1 MKDNTQNKIIKTI
14 YDFILF
20 ITLFSLIIV
29 RLILWNKD
37 VNWIWILNYLGMAI
51 ASLNLLINRII
62 GYKDVNYSFLGL
74 LVIVIIIEII
84 LFFVINFLQSTSYA
98 NLINDVITLL
108 AILFSISPSV
118 WDVILNIIEQ
128 YI

>member
-1 MKDNTQNKIIKTI
+1 MKDNAQNKIIKTI

-51 ASLNLLINRII
+51 ASFNLLINRII
-62 GYKDVNYSFLGL
+62 GYKDVSYSFLGL
-74 LVIVIIIEII
+74 LVVVIIIEII
-84 LFFVINFLQSTSYA
+84 LFFVINFLQSTSYV

>member
-51 ASLNLLINRII
+51 ASFNLLINRVI

-74 LVIVIIIEII
+74 LIVVIIIEII
-84 LFFVINFLQSTSYA
+84 LFFVINFLQSTSYV

>member
-51 ASLNLLINRII
+51 ASFNLLINRIV

-74 LVIVIIIEII
+74 LIIVIIIEII
-84 LFFVINFLQSTSYA
+84 LFFVINFLQSTSYVD
-98 NLINDVITLL
+98 LINDVITLL

>member
-51 ASLNLLINRII
+51 ASFNLLINRIV

-74 LVIVIIIEII
+74 LIIVIIIEII
-84 LFFVINFLQSTSYA
+84 LFFVINFLQSTSYV

-108 AILFSISPSV
+108 AILFSISSSV

>member
-51 ASLNLLINRII
+51 ASFNLLINRVI

-74 LVIVIIIEII
+74 LVVVIIIEII

>member
-1 MKDNTQNKIIKTI
+1 MKDNAQNKIIKTI

-51 ASLNLLINRII
+51 SSFNLLINKIV

-74 LVIVIIIEII
+74 LIVVIIIEII

-98 NLINDVITLL
+98 DLINDIITLL

>member
-51 ASLNLLINRII
+51 ASFNLLINRIV
-62 GYKDVNYSFLGL
+62 GYKDVNYPFLGL
-74 LVIVIIIEII
+74 LIIVIIIEII
-84 LFFVINFLQSTSYA
+84 LFFVINFLQSTSYV

-118 WDVILNIIEQ
+118 WDVILNIIEH

>member
-1 MKDNTQNKIIKTI
+1 MKDNAQNKIIKTI

-51 ASLNLLINRII
+51 ASFNLLINKII
-62 GYKDVNYSFLGL
+62 GYKDVNYSF
-74 LVIVIIIEII
+74 
-84 LFFVINFLQSTSYA
+84 
-98 NLINDVITLL
+98 
-108 AILFSISPSV
+108 
-118 WDVILNIIEQ
+118 
-128 YI
+128 

>member
-1 MKDNTQNKIIKTI
+1 MKDNAQNKIIKTI

-51 ASLNLLINRII
+51 SSFNLLINKIV

-74 LVIVIIIEII
+74 LIVVIIIEII
-84 LFFVINFLQSTSYA
+84 LFCVINFLQSTSYA
-98 NLINDVITLL
+98 DLINDIITLL

>member
-51 ASLNLLINRII
+51 ASFNLLINRIV

-74 LVIVIIIEII
+74 LIIVIIIEII
-84 LFFVINFLQSTSYA
+84 LFFVINFLQSTSYVD
-98 NLINDVITLL
+98 LINDVITLL
-108 AILFSISPSV
+108 AILFIISPSV

>member
-1 MKDNTQNKIIKTI
+1 MKDNAQNKIIKTI

-51 ASLNLLINRII
+51 SSFNLLINRIV

-74 LVIVIIIEII
+74 LIVVIIIEII

-98 NLINDVITLL
+98 DLINDIITLL

>member
-51 ASLNLLINRII
+51 ASFNLLINRIV

-74 LVIVIIIEII
+74 LIIVIIIEII
-84 LFFVINFLQSTSYA
+84 LFFVINFLQSTSYV

>member
-51 ASLNLLINRII
+51 ASFNLLINRVI

-74 LVIVIIIEII
+74 LIVVIIIEII
-84 LFFVINFLQSTSYA
+84 LFFVINFLQSTSYV

-108 AILFSISPSV
+108 AILFSISPGV

>member
-37 VNWIWILNYLGMAI
+37 VNWIWILNYLGMDI
-51 ASLNLLINRII
+51 ASFNLLINRVI

-74 LVIVIIIEII
+74 LIVVIIIEII
-84 LFFVINFLQSTSYA
+84 LFFVINFLQSTSYV

>member
-1 MKDNTQNKIIKTI
+1 MKDNAQNKIIKTI

-51 ASLNLLINRII
+51 ASFNLLINRII

-74 LVIVIIIEII
+74 LVVVIIIEII
-84 LFFVINFLQSTSYA
+84 LFFVINFLQSTSYV